1 MPTEHV
7 SPIPFGLGFTK
18 PHNYWEVMRTAW
30 ENKRN
35 PLFTWRI
42 LRDGVCD
49 GCALGTTG
57 MKDFTMK
64 GIHLCTVRL
73 NLLPLN
79 TMGPLDP
86 RVLEEVEPLRSVSS
100 KGLRALGRLPYPML
114 RRRGDRG
121 FHRIG
126 WDEAL
131 GIAARRIRATTP
143 ERFADAFFPIHT
155 GGDIAFVNG
164 VLKHMIEKGWIHD
177 TFVADHTTGFEALR
191 GDLEKQSWEELE
203 QQSGLQRQA
212 MFDFAHLY
220 VRAATAVFVW
230 SMGITHH
237 RFGVDNVRAIV
248 NLGLAGGI
256 VGRPKCG
263 LMPIRGHSGVQG
275 GSEMGATPKDY
286 ALGFPV
292 AEENAARFERLWGF
306 RPPTAHGMTA
316 VAMIDAAHGANLDVL
331 YMAAGNFL
339 ETPPRPE

>member
-57 MKDFTMK
+57 MRDFTMK

-79 TMGPLDP
+79 TMGPLDTQI
-86 RVLEEVEPLRSVSS
+86 LEDVEPLRSLSS

-121 FHRIG
+121 FHRIS

-143 ERFADAFFPIHT
+143 DRLAFFVT
-155 GGDIAFVNG
+155 S
-164 VLKHMIEKGWIHD
+164 
-177 TFVADHTTGFEALR
+177 R
-191 GDLEKQSWEELE
+191 
-203 QQSGLQRQA
+203 
-212 MFDFAHLY
+212 
-220 VRAATAVFVW
+220 
-230 SMGITHH
+230 
-237 RFGVDNVRAIV
+237 
-248 NLGLAGGI
+248 
-256 VGRPKCG
+256 
-263 LMPIRGHSGVQG
+263 
-275 GSEMGATPKDY
+275 
-286 ALGFPV
+286 
-292 AEENAARFERLWGF
+292 
-306 RPPTAHGMTA
+306 GMT
-316 VAMIDAAHGANLDVL
+316 NES
-331 YMAAGNFL
+331 Y
-339 ETPPRPE
+339 